1 MAFSFGDLFKKKKG
15 EDVMPPPISSALPVS
30 QVSSLK
36 SQGYPNDQI
45 IDYLK
50 TQGFSSAQIYDAIS
64 QAEARTP
71 AEPYSPPVSEPSMPE
86 MPSSPRMAPAPSVDR
101 TEEIVESI
109 VEEKWSG
116 VSKELSKFK
125 EWQDVVDSRL
135 DKFEQGVSDLRQ
147 DIDSLH
153 KAIVSKI
160 GDYDRSLMDVGTEI
174 KAMEKVFSKV
184 LPDLTE
190 SVSRISQF
198 SKSPEAKKLVKK
210 K

>member
-15 EDVMPPPISSALPVS
+15 EDVMPPPVSSALPVS

-71 AEPYSPPVSEPSMPE
+71 AEPYSPSLREEPAMPE
-86 MPSSPRMAPAPSVDR
+86 MPSRQAPAPSVDR
-101 TEEIVESI
+101 TEEVVESI

-135 DKFEQGVSDLRQ
+135 DKFEQGISDLRQ
-147 DIDSLH
+147 DVESLH

-160 GDYDRSLMDVGTEI
+160 SDYDRSLMDVGTEI

-190 SVSRISQF
+190 SVSKLSQM
-198 SKSPEAKKLVKK
+198 SNKPEVKKLVKK

>member
-15 EDVMPPPISSALPVS
+15 DEVMPPPVSSALPVS

-50 TQGFSSAQIYDAIS
+50 TQGFSPAQIYDAIAQVES
-64 QAEARTP
+64 STP
-71 AEPYSPPVSEPSMPE
+71 AEPYSPPVHDEIPEP
-86 MPSSPRMAPAPSVDR
+86 PSQRPSPQMSVDR
-101 TEEIVESI
+101 TEEIVESMI
-109 VEEKWSG
+109 EEKWAG

-125 EWQDVVDSRL
+125 DWQDLANSRL
-135 DKFEQGVSDLRQ
+135 DKFEQGLSDMRA
-147 DIDSLH
+147 DVESLH

-160 GDYDRSLMDVGTEI
+160 SDYDKSLMDVGTEI
-174 KAMEKVFSKV
+174 KAMEQVFSKV

-190 SVSRISQF
+190 SVSKLSQM
-198 SKSPEAKKLVKK
+198 SKKPEVKKLVKK